1 MTFSQILS
9 GRVDSARYLQRC
21 NSALEIAQL
30 VGDTAWKITAL
41 RDAAADAAQAF
52 DDWRELFRAACP
64 QCEGVS
70 HLMMA
75 PCGAC
80 GR

>member
-9 GRVDSARYLQRC
+9 GRVDSARYLRRC
-21 NSALEIAQL
+21 NSALEIAQM

-41 RDAAADAAQAF
+41 RDAAADAAQACA
-52 DDWRELFRAACP
+52 DWRELFRAACP
-64 QCEGVS
+64 DCAGVS
-70 HLMMA
+70 HLMFK

>member
-9 GRVDSARYLQRC
+9 GRVDSARYLRRC

-30 VGDTAWKITAL
+30 IGDTAWKITAL
-41 RDAAADAAQAF
+41 RDAAADAAEAF
-52 DDWRELFRAACP
+52 ENWRELFRAACP
-64 QCEGVS
+64 ECAGVS
-70 HLMMA
+70 ALMFE